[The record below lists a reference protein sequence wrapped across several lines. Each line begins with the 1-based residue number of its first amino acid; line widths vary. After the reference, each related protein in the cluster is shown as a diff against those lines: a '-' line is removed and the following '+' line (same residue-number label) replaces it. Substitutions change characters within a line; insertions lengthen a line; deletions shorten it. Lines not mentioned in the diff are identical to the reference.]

1 MTGQETLSDSAFG
14 EARLAAIYIVTRG
27 GFTPYLPAVRGTVWP
42 ADNRSFAAQ
51 PWGKSP
57 FALAAPMYLV
67 SRIGEGSF
75 AFRPDGSYPRSEAR
89 RGEGLIVRCYL
100 LREALS
106 IWTREGS
113 RRCT

>member
-1 MTGQETLSDSAFG
+1 VTGQETLSDSAFG

-75 AFRPDGSYPRSEAR
+75 AFRPDG
-89 RGEGLIVRCYL
+89 GLSGPYQKWCNFRISGRPG
-100 LREALS
+100 
-106 IWTREGS
+106 TMMPG
-113 RRCT
+113 